1 MPIKHRYTPAEAA
14 YKALARARERAAK
27 LGEWDAVP
35 DDFVD
40 VYTRLGQNGAVKHYG
55 APLSAVRSWRVRSPG
70 VSSARS
76 LYVYQEEKRA
86 RAAREA
92 AIALEKAR
100 LAERRRVPNPPGDLL
115 LEGAKQFLRR
125 RYVPVYN
132 ADAETVVCGRLRLSP
147 ADCIAKA
154 VSLGFDA

>member
-1 MPIKHRYTPAEAA
+1 MPIKARYTPAEAA
-14 YKALARARERAAK
+14 YKALVRARERAAK
-27 LGEWDAVP
+27 LGDWDAVP

-55 APLSAVRSWRVRSPG
+55 APLYAVRSWRVRSPG
-70 VSSARS
+70 VSEARAKFVARANAEA
-76 LYVYQEEKRA
+76 LAARA
-86 RAAREA
+86 R

-100 LAERRRVPNPPGDLL
+100 LTERRRVPNAPGDVT